1 MCENSLTI
9 DDPSKFRGL
18 ITTHFIP
25 NDFDPQSGFVDFVGV
40 HATGANNRRQEYCGY
55 NSNIYLYIADGKGIQ
70 LQQNSQGVILLGG
83 ANPADAP
90 DGPGRPLPLHIS

>member
-1 MCENSLTI
+1 MSENSLTI

-40 HATGANNRRQEYCGY
+40 HATGAT
-55 NSNIYLYIADGKGIQ
+55 IDGKRIVDTIRIYIYIY
-70 LQQNSQGVILLGG
+70 S
-83 ANPADAP
+83 
-90 DGPGRPLPLHIS
+90 